1 MTEAQKTLR
10 FLNLAGRKI
19 AYYSLPAWA
28 EENKIELPR
37 LPFSIRILLEML
49 LRQEAEGKGNEN
61 DLESLA
67 AWKPVE
73 KARAS
78 ISIHPQRVVMQ
89 DLTGV
94 PVLNDLASLRAAVS
108 RAGGNP
114 AAVNPVIPVDLVV
127 DHSIQV
133 DYTGIPDAY
142 KKNLELEFKRN
153 RERYQFLKWAQ
164 KAFQKFRLI
173 PPATGIVHQVNLES
187 LSPVVWIQDSD
198 GMQLA
203 APDMVIGTDSHT
215 PMINGLGVL
224 GWGVGGIEAIAAMLG
239 NPLELMIPDVVGV
252 RLFGSLPAGTTPT
265 DLTLTIVQKLRALG
279 VVDKFIEFTGPAL
292 ETLGVPERAMI
303 ANMAPEYGATASYFP
318 IDLLTLNYLRLTG
331 RPDSTV
337 QLVEA
342 FFREQGLFRS
352 VESPEPEFSTLLELD
367 LSEIVPS
374 IAGPKKPQSR
384 VSLTEASQDFQRLL
398 KIEVADGGYGLSG
411 EQVEATAEVR
421 IGGNPVTLKHGSV
434 VLAAITSCTNTSDP
448 FVMIAAGLLAR
459 NALARGMRIHPAV
472 KASLSPGSRVVSDY
486 LAKAGLLD
494 KLEGL
499 GFTLAGYG
507 CMTCIGNSGQLD
519 LQVADGIEESK
530 LVAAAVIS
538 GNRNFEGRVQ
548 PLVRANYL
556 ASPPL
561 VVAYALAGSMD
572 IDLTR
577 APLGMDAAGE
587 AVTLAEIW
595 PGDKEIREVIAKY
608 VKGEVFQRNGL
619 QQSPGSSEWQELEGG
634 DGLVYA
640 WDQGSNYLKE
650 PPFATIQN
658 VDWSQ
663 GVREARALVVFGD
676 GITTD
681 HISPAGA
688 IHPSSPAGR
697 YLQSRGVSPADFNSY
712 GSRRGN
718 DEVMVRGTFAN
729 TRLKNKLIPGVEG
742 GRTLHLPSE
751 TQMDIFDAA
760 MRYKDEHIPLVILA
774 GREYGTG
781 SSRDWAAK
789 GVLLLGV
796 RAVIAESFERIHR
809 SNLAGMGV
817 LPLQFLEGEGV
828 QKLGLTGKE
837 SFTISAV
844 TTLEPGAIISVI
856 AEGET
861 GDRIQFQTRL
871 RVDTLLEMETLLQ
884 GGILMKAYTQT
895 IIQVLN

>member
-10 FLNLAGRKI
+10 FLNLAGNEI
-19 AYYSLPAWA
+19 AYYSLPAWV
-28 EENKIELPR
+28 EKNKIDLPR

-252 RLFGSLPAGTTPT
+252 RLFGSLPAGTTPS

-729 TRLKNKLIPGVEG
+729 TRLKNKLIPGAEG

>member
-1 MTEAQKTLR
+1 M
-10 FLNLAGRKI
+10 
-19 AYYSLPAWA
+19 
-28 EENKIELPR
+28 
-37 LPFSIRILLEML
+37 
-49 LRQEAEGKGNEN
+49 
-61 DLESLA
+61 
-67 AWKPVE
+67 
-73 KARAS
+73 
-78 ISIHPQRVVMQ
+78 
-89 DLTGV
+89 
-94 PVLNDLASLRAAVS
+94 
-108 RAGGNP
+108 
-114 AAVNPVIPVDLVV
+114 

-173 PPATGIVHQVNLES
+173 PPATGIVHQVNLET
-187 LSPVVWIQDSD
+187 LSPVVWIQDSA
-198 GMQLA
+198 GMRLA

-252 RLFGSLPAGTTPT
+252 RLFGSLPLGTTPT

-292 ETLGVPERAMI
+292 ETLGVPQRAMI
-303 ANMAPEYGATASYFP
+303 ANMAPEYGATASFFP
-318 IDLLTLNYLRLTG
+318 IDEQTLGFLRLTN
-331 RPDSTV
+331 RLESTV
-337 QLVEA
+337 RLVEA
-342 FFREQGLFRS
+342 FFREQELFRS
-352 VESPEPEFSTLLELD
+352 DESPEPEFSTLLELD

-398 KIEVADGGYGLSG
+398 KIEVTDGGYGLSR
-411 EQVEATAEVR
+411 EQVEATAEVQ
-421 IGGNPVTLKHGSV
+421 IGGNPVTLMHGSV

-448 FVMIAAGLLAR
+448 YVMLAAGLMAR
-459 NALARGMRIHPAV
+459 NALERGMSISPAV
-472 KASLSPGSRVVSDY
+472 KASLSPGSRVVTDY
-486 LAKAGLLD
+486 LARAGLLE
-494 KLEGL
+494 KLENL
-499 GFTLAGYG
+499 GFTLVGYG
-507 CMTCIGNSGQLD
+507 CMTCIGNSGQID
-519 LQVADGIEESK
+519 PGVARVIEASN
-530 LVAAAVIS
+530 LVTAGVLS

-561 VVAYALAGSMD
+561 VVAYALAGSMN

-577 APLGMDAAGE
+577 DPLGVDANGNP
-587 AVTLAEIW
+587 VNLADIW
-595 PGDKEIREVIAKY
+595 PSENEIRELTEKY
-608 VKGEVFQRNGL
+608 VTVEAFERNKL
-619 QQSPGSSEWQELEGG
+619 EKFPGGRDWQELAGG
-634 DGLVYA
+634 DELVFH
-640 WDQGSNYLKE
+640 WNPSSDYLRE
-650 PPFATIQN
+650 PPFATLPN
-658 VDWSQ
+658 GDWTKDIH
-663 GVREARALVVFGD
+663 GAHALAVFGD
-676 GITTD
+676 SITTD
-681 HISPAGA
+681 HISPAGS
-688 IHPSSPAGR
+688 IHPGSPAGR
-697 YLQSRGVSPADFNSY
+697 YLQSRGVSPVDFNSY

-729 TRLKNKLIPGVEG
+729 TRLKNKLVLGVEG
-742 GRTLHLPSE
+742 GRTLYLPEE
-751 TQMDIFDAA
+751 TQMDIYDAA
-760 MRYKDEHIPLVILA
+760 MRYQREDIPLVILA

-837 SFTISAV
+837 SFTISALSSIV
-844 TTLEPGAIISVI
+844 PGAIIPVL
-856 AEGET
+856 AEGKT
-861 GDRIQFQTRL
+861 GDRIEFQTRL
-871 RVDTLLEMETLLQ
+871 RVDTRLEMETLLQ
-884 GGILMKAYTQT
+884 GGILKKAFTQT
-895 IIQVLN
+895 LG